1 MENTKLFDDTI
12 VGISTAMGK
21 GAISIIRLSGP
32 QAIEIVNKVFKGR
45 NLTKVKSHTIH
56 YGHIYNKEELL
67 DEVLVSVF
75 KAPKTYTAEDVVEIN
90 CHGGSF
96 VTNQVLKLLLENNAR
111 LAEAGE
117 FTKRAFLNGR
127 IDLTKAESVMDV
139 IDAESKNALKLA
151 NKGLRG
157 DIADLITKKQQEL
170 LDIVAVIAV
179 NIDYPEYDDVE
190 EMTNTK
196 VLPKINKLIND
207 LEDILKKSN
216 TAEKIKHGIDTVI
229 VGQPNVG
236 KSSLLNAMLREDKAI
251 VTSIAGTTRDV
262 IEGKLNLENITLN
275 LIDTAGIRETND
287 EVEKIGV
294 DRSKAWLEKSELVLF
309 LIDGSKEVDEED
321 LRLYETVKNYE
332 HLVIVNKQ
340 DLKLKANL
348 ADFNNPI
355 YISTKNQEDINKLEK
370 AIVDKVLM
378 DEINLDNLTY
388 VSNARQIDRLKHAI
402 ENLKNAVK
410 AIDDGVYIDFID
422 IYLQDAWNSLGEILG
437 NIKDGSLLD
446 ELFSKFCLGK

>member
-1 MENTKLFDDTI
+1 MEQIRLFDDTI

-21 GAISIIRLSGP
+21 GAISIVRLSGID
-32 QAIEIVNKVFKGR
+32 AIKIVNETFKGK
-45 NLTKVKSHTIH
+45 NLLKVKSHTVH

-90 CHGGSF
+90 CHGGSY
-96 VTNQVLKLLLENNAR
+96 VTNQVLKLMLEKGAR
-111 LAEAGE
+111 LAEPGE

-157 DIADLITKKQQEL
+157 DIAELISKKQQEL
-170 LDIVAVIAV
+170 LDIIAIIAV

-190 EMTNTK
+190 EMTNNK
-196 VLPKINKLIND
+196 VLPKIKSLIVD

-216 TAEKIKHGIDTVI
+216 TAEKIKKGINTVI

-236 KSSLLNAMLREDKAI
+236 KSSLLNAMLRENKAI
-251 VTSIAGTTRDV
+251 VTSVAGTTRDV
-262 IEGKLNLENITLN
+262 IEGRLNLENVTLN
-275 LIDTAGIRETND
+275 LIDTAGIRETDD

-294 DRSKAWLEKSELVLF
+294 DRSKEWLEKAELVLF
-309 LIDGSKEVDEED
+309 LIDGSKDIDQED
-321 LRLYETVKNYE
+321 KDLYNKIKQQE
-332 HLVIVNKQ
+332 HIVIVNKQ
-340 DLKLKANL
+340 DLELKANV
-348 ADFNNPI
+348 DFVDNPV
-355 YISTKNQEDINKLEK
+355 YISTKDFESINKLEK
-370 AIVDKVLM
+370 TIMNKVLE
-378 DEINLDNLTY
+378 DNINLDDLTY
-388 VSNARQIDRLKHAI
+388 VSNARQINKLNDAI
-402 ENLKNAVK
+402 KALYQAIK
-410 AIDDGVYIDFID
+410 AIDEGIYIDFID
-422 IYLQDAWNSLGEILG
+422 IYLQDAWNNLGDILG
-437 NIKDGSLLD
+437 NVKDGSLLD